1 MKATFL
7 YSNGKTFSISG
18 LVENSLEII
27 RLPRKGLPDLVT
39 VKYER
44 LREISP
50 DILST
55 VVGQL
60 LENESAKANG
70 VTSEFIADSILYG
83 LEGREVVTIP
93 ATENGLLYILLKE
106 EMRDDEFLV
115 SNVFADLDTDINIKP
130 VVIVPVLDKKID
142 PLILADCISC
152 MI

>member
-7 YSNGKTFSISG
+7 YSNGKTFSVSG

-27 RLPRKGLPDLVT
+27 RLPRKDLPDLVT

-50 DILST
+50 DVISS

-60 LENESAKANG
+60 LENESAKENG
-70 VTSEFIADSILYG
+70 VTSEFISDNILYG

-93 ATENGLLYILLKE
+93 ATENGLLYIIVKE
-106 EMRDDEFLV
+106 QENDDEFLV
-115 SNVFADLDTDINIKP
+115 SNVFADLDMDINIKP
-130 VVIVPVLDKKID
+130 IAIIPVLDKRLD
-142 PLILADCISC
+142 SLVVADCISC